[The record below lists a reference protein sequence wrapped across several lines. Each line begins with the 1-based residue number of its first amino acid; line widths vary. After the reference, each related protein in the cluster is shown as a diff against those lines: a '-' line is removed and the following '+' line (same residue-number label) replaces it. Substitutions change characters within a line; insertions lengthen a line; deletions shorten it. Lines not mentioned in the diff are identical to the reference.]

1 MPIRLYIIALAFVL
15 SSIRLQAQQPT
26 LTLHLD
32 QNGPAVSPGLYG
44 LMTEEINFSYEGGLY
59 GELIRNRSFKD
70 SSHTPAFWTL
80 VHDDG
85 SKDSMSL
92 DRTGGISEALPISL
106 RLDVHNSDGRSGIA
120 NEGFWG
126 IATRPATTYQGSFYA
141 KYAAPTSAAPAT
153 NAAPGAKASPG
164 ANAAPGTDAAGPS
177 VTVSLESTDG
187 KTSYA
192 TATVSQ
198 ITGEWHHYAFTLTTT
213 AGITPTKDVRF
224 VIAAPQPGSYW
235 FSLVSLFPPTY
246 KNRTNGNRADIMQLL
261 ADMKPAFLRLPG
273 GNYLEGNTF
282 SNRFDWKKTIGP
294 LENRPGHLS
303 PWHYR
308 STDGLGLLEYLEWC
322 EDLDM
327 EPLLAVFAGYVL
339 DRDYLDAG
347 PFLQPF
353 VDDALDEIEY
363 VMGDASTRWGAERAK
378 DGHPQPFPLHYI
390 EIGNEDGFDASGSYG
405 RRYAQFYDAIKAKYP
420 QLHIISTVGGKD
432 GLGSRFPAPK
442 GRTEIVDEHYYR
454 TASQMEENAGQ
465 YDHYD
470 RTGPKVFVGEWATR
484 EGDPTTNFNAALGDA
499 AWMTGMERNSDL
511 VIMASYAPLF
521 VNVNPGGM
529 QWKSDLI
536 GYDALDA
543 FGSPSY
549 YAQRLFSTHLGNK
562 IVPLTTANMPTQLSK
577 LTTRESA
584 EGLHPKTIDALFFS
598 ATLDS
603 TKNMLYLKV
612 VNTQSTTQPL
622 KIDLVGAAKT
632 AREGDSWTLKADSP
646 TATNS
651 ITDPEKIIPAETP
664 VRGLGKTFTRTF
676 PPYSITILQ
685 FTVTPAAKHR

>member
-1 MPIRLYIIALAFVL
+1 MPIRLYILSLAIAIA
-15 SSIRLQAQQPT
+15 SSRLQAQQPT

-32 QNGPAVSPGLYG
+32 QNSPAVSPGLYG

-70 SSHTPAFWTL
+70 SSHIPAFWSL
-80 VHDDG
+80 VHDNG
-85 SKDSMSL
+85 SNDSMRL
-92 DRTGGISEALPISL
+92 EKTGGISEALPISL
-106 RLDVHNSDGRSGIA
+106 RLDVHNGDGRSGIA

-126 IATRPATTYQGSFYA
+126 IAVKPATTYQGSFYA
-141 KYAAPTSAAPAT
+141 KYT
-153 NAAPGAKASPG
+153 
-164 ANAAPGTDAAGPS
+164 GTTTPNL
-177 VTVSLESTDG
+177 TVSLEGPDG
-187 KTSYA
+187 KTTYA
-192 TATVSQ
+192 TATVNAAQ
-198 ITGEWHHYAFTLTTT
+198 PEWHRYTFTLTTA
-213 AGITPTKDVRF
+213 AGITPTKDARF
-224 VIAAPQPGSYW
+224 VITTRQPGSYW

-246 KNRTNGNRADIMQLL
+246 NNRANGNRADIMQLL

-294 LENRPGHLS
+294 LEDRPGHLS

-322 EDLDM
+322 EDLKM

-339 DRDYLDAG
+339 DRDYLDSG
-347 PFLQPF
+347 HFLQPF

-363 VMGDASTRWGAERAK
+363 VIGDASTRWGAERAR

-405 RRYAQFYDAIKAKYP
+405 RRYAQFYDAIKGKYP

-432 GLGSRFPAPK
+432 GLGSRFPAPE

-454 TASQMEENAGQ
+454 NASQMEENAGQ

-470 RTGPKVFVGEWATR
+470 RSGPKVFVGEWATR

-521 VNVNPGGM
+521 VNVSPGGM

-536 GYDALDA
+536 GYDALHV

-549 YAQRLFSTHLGNK
+549 YAQKLFSTHLGNK
-562 IVPLTTANMPTQLSK
+562 IVPLTTANMPTQLTK
-577 LTTRESA
+577 LTARETS
-584 EGLHPKTIDALFFS
+584 EGLQPKSIDALFFS

-603 TKNMLYLKV
+603 TKDILYLKV
-612 VNTQSTTQPL
+612 VNTQSTPQPL
-622 KIDLVGAAKT
+622 KIDLSGTAKT

-651 ITDPEKIIPAETP
+651 ITDPEKIIPVETP
-664 VRGLGKTFTRTF
+664 VRGLGKTFTHTF

-685 FTVTPAAKHR
+685 FAATPAAHR

>member
-1 MPIRLYIIALAFVL
+1 MPIRLSTFLLAFL
-15 SSIRLQAQQPT
+15 AISSQARAQQPT

-70 SSHTPAFWTL
+70 SSREAAFWSL
-80 VHDDG
+80 VHDGG

-92 DRTGGISEALPISL
+92 DKKKGINEALPVSL
-106 RLDVHNSDGRSGIA
+106 RLDVQNHEGRSGIA

-126 IATRPATTYQGSFYA
+126 IAIRPATTYQGNFYA
-141 KYAAPTSAAPAT
+141 SYNTGAAAHLTIT
-153 NAAPGAKASPG
+153 
-164 ANAAPGTDAAGPS
+164 
-177 VTVSLESTDG
+177 LESRDG
-187 KTSYA
+187 KTTYA
-192 TATVSQ
+192 SAEITLSQ
-198 ITGEWHHYAFTLTTT
+198 QQWQRYTFTLTT
-213 AGITPTKDVRF
+213 AAHITPTADARF
-224 VIAAPQPGSYW
+224 VIAAAEPASYW

-246 KNRTNGNRADIMQLL
+246 KNRANGNRPDIMQLL

-273 GNYLEGNTF
+273 GNYLEGVTF

-294 LENRPGHLS
+294 LEDRPGHLS
-303 PWHYR
+303 PWRYR

-322 EDLDM
+322 EDLQM

-339 DRDYLDAG
+339 NRDYLEAG

-363 VMGDASTRWGAERAK
+363 VTGDANTKWGAQRVK

-405 RRYAQFYDAIKAKYP
+405 DRYAQFYDAIKAKYP

-432 GLGSRFPAPK
+432 PLGARFPAPEGK
-442 GRTEIVDEHYYR
+442 TEIVDEHYYR

-465 YDHYD
+465 YDHYP
-470 RTGPKVFVGEWATR
+470 RNGPKIFVGEWATR

-536 GYDALDA
+536 GYDALNV

-549 YAQRLFSTHLGNK
+549 YAQKLFGTHLGNK
-562 IVPLTTANMPTQLSK
+562 IVPLTTQNMPTQLSK
-577 LTTRESA
+577 LTARDSA
-584 EGLHPKTIDALFFS
+584 AGLQPKSIDALFFS

-603 TKNMLYLKV
+603 TSNILYLKV
-612 VNTQSTTQPL
+612 VNTQSTGQPL
-622 KIDLVGAAKT
+622 SIALTGTKKT
-632 AREGDSWTLKADSP
+632 AHEGDSWILKADSP

-651 ITDPEKIIPAETP
+651 ITDPQKIVPVETP
-664 VRGLGKTFTRTF
+664 VRGLSKTFTRTF

-685 FTVTPAAKHR
+685 FAVTPDIQPH